1 MWKVWMAVAMSVC
14 GWQALALEINQASE
28 AELDGLRGIGPPFTR
43 RLLAAREERLFTDWQ
58 DLRSRVKGMGP
69 KLSQSLSDIYIPLS
83 WPVQR
88 VVRMHA
94 MLKPAMS
101 KREWPAL
108 RRQLTLL
115 SLRELI
121 GSRNTKGLTSTR
133 FTSGTWA

>member
-69 KLSQSLSDIYIPLS
+69 KLSQSLSDQGLRVNGHSYEAVAEDKPL
-83 WPVQR
+83 
-88 VVRMHA
+88 
-94 MLKPAMS
+94 
-101 KREWPAL
+101 
-108 RRQLTLL
+108 
-115 SLRELI
+115 
-121 GSRNTKGLTSTR
+121 TR
-133 FTSGTWA
+133 